1 MSYLTS
7 AFLEYRSLEEF
18 VDLYFLS
25 KWILMKYKS
34 TNKLGRP
41 IYTLIYKDGFRW
53 KTKNLAI

>member
-1 MSYLTS
+1 
-7 AFLEYRSLEEF
+7 
-18 VDLYFLS
+18 
-25 KWILMKYKS
+25 MKYKS